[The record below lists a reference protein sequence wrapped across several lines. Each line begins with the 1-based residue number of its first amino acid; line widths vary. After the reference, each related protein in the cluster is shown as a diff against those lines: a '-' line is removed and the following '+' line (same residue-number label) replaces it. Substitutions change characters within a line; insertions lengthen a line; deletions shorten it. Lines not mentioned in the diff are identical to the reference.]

1 MAYVL
6 HERFDSWADTY
17 DQSLVVKWNRYVQRK
32 VLAEVVSDVKWD
44 LSTKK
49 VLDFACGTG
58 HFFKL
63 MMDVVN
69 YDVVWDLCGIDA
81 SKEMVKQAKSKLGS
95 NFDIR
100 HAYADDT
107 TFEDN
112 RFDYIVCTTAFHH
125 FPDPLAAVREMG
137 RVLKVGGKII
147 ISDLN
152 ILPLFVSNRILKK
165 IEEDFI
171 SMYSRSEF
179 RGFAKESGLKVV
191 KQKIVGVFGL
201 MSIFEKI

>member
-58 HFFKL
+58 HFIKL

-69 YDVVWDLCGIDA
+69 YDVAWDLCGIDA

-125 FPDPLAAVREMG
+125 FPDPVAAVREMG
-137 RVLKVGGKII
+137 RVLKIGGKII

-179 RGFAKESGLKVV
+179 RGFAKESGLKVI

-201 MSIFEKI
+201 MSVFEKI